1 MEPAEELIT
10 HVMHQNWLANLVEKR
25 DMWLT
30 RASGRR
36 ITEEL
41 DRVQLF
47 ERDLLVAEVL
57 VQNGNIENA
66 KAEALMH
73 AIDIDRVQGLRA

>member
-10 HVMHQNWLANLVEKR
+10 NAMHQNWLANLVEKR
-25 DMWLT
+25 DMWLA

-36 ITEEL
+36 IVEEL

-47 ERDLLVAEVL
+47 ERELLVVEVL
-57 VQNGNIENA
+57 VKSGNIENA

-73 AIDIDRVQGLRA
+73 AIEIDRMNRPA